1 MSDQEDPDTAVMR
14 GQRRYL
20 EGWHEFIVKDQ
31 KLLVADGL
39 SLIIFR
45 PQSTG
50 ARWYGESTGKE
61 GELVHQV
68 TAVLNGQRR
77 YIEGFHVFTIKDET
91 SIVAEGEIQ
100 IYPRGDNN
108 PRWAGEGT
116 GPGGKPLQPGDR
128 ILVHNTIVEF
138 KKT

>member
-61 GELVHQV
+61 GELV
-68 TAVLNGQRR
+68 R
-77 YIEGFHVFTIKDET
+77 
-91 SIVAEGEIQ
+91 EGE
-100 IYPRGDNN
+100 RVKVFN
-108 PRWAGEGT
+108 A
-116 GPGGKPLQPGDR
+116 
-128 ILVHNTIVEF
+128 IVELR
-138 KKT
+138 K